1 MKNTSPSLAQKA
13 SLTFS
18 PDGNEK
24 APVARGLFFNASEIE
39 NSCLSLRF
47 GSGSRHGRHFLA
59 SRALNAG
66 SLALQ
71 IAQVIQPRAAY
82 FTLANDFNRADRGR
96 VQRENAIEADAKADP
111 AHGKCCTGR
120 PALLGDH
127 HALERLKALLHLLAF
142 TFLQAD
148 VDAHGIARSELGEVF
163 AQLRFV

>member
-24 APVARGLFFNASEIE
+24 APVVRGLFFNASEIE

-47 GSGSRHGRHFLA
+47 GSGSRHGRHFFA
-59 SRALNAG
+59 SRALDAG

-71 IAQVIQPRAAY
+71 IAQIIQPRPAN
-82 FTLANDFNRADRGR
+82 FTLTHHFNRADGRR
-96 VQRENAIEADAKADP
+96 VQRENALDADAKADA

-120 PALLGDH
+120 PAFLGDH
-127 HALERLKALLHLLAF
+127 HALERLEALLHLLAF

-148 VDAHGIARSELGEVF
+148 VDANGIARAELGEVF